1 MKVTVENKKGL
12 NKDVKVFVDKKTM
25 NVYMDEKYEEIKG
38 TVNLKGFRPGKVP
51 REILKRQFGKAVFSE
66 VLDKVLKETSTKAL
80 QENKIKPAGQPKL
93 DLKTYG
99 EDKDLE
105 YILSVTELPKV
116 ELKSI
121 ENIKFDEY
129 TVKIDQKETDKRIND
144 IAKNQPNFKEAP
156 ETTKAKKGDL
166 VVFDY
171 NATVDEKTFKG
182 GEGKN
187 TQLTLG
193 KDLFLKG
200 FDEQLIGVKKGDE
213 KIVDATLPEN
223 FPEKEFINK
232 KAKFKCTISAVKI
245 PEDVKIDDQF
255 AKNLGAKDLNDL
267 KSLITKQINDEY
279 KNSLDRLTKN
289 QILKEIEKFKVS
301 EIPENLLE
309 DEIKILSQGMSEDD
323 AKKSRKNFEEVAK
336 KRIKVGLV
344 LNEFGEQNQIKVTE
358 QELQA
363 EVQKQIRMMPGQ
375 EKMVMEFYKKNPNA
389 LASLRGTVYE
399 EKILNMIKEK
409 AKPNKKE
416 ISKDEAE
423 KILKES
429 QKQQLEQERR
439 QAEINTLQQHNDL
452 LAELDQAE
460 DVNRATFA
468 FLNRDDDN
476 SVRAFN
482 EAQTEISDRDIR
494 RIDAQGL
501 YASEQLRLRSVGAL
515 RAGRAAERAA
525 NLNAMATIF
534 SASYKAT
541 QTG

>member
-25 NVYMDEKYEEIKG
+25 NNYMDEKYEEIKG

-51 REILKRQFGKAVFSE
+51 REVLKRQFGKAIFGE

-80 QENKIKPAGQPKL
+80 EENKIKPAGQPKL

-105 YILSVTELPKV
+105 YVLSVTELPKV

-129 TVKIDQKETDKRIND
+129 TVKIDPKETEKRIKE
-144 IAKNQPNFKEAP
+144 IAKNQPNFKEAADNVA
-156 ETTKAKKGDL
+156 AKEGDL

-171 NATVDEKTFKG
+171 NATVDEKSFKG

-200 FDEQLIGVKKGDE
+200 FDKQLIGVKKGDE
-213 KIVDATLPEN
+213 KNVEAVLPEN
-223 FPEKEFINK
+223 FPEKELINK
-232 KAKFKCTISAVKI
+232 KAKFKCSITSIKN
-245 PEDVKIDDQF
+245 PEEVKIDDQF

-267 KSLITKQINDEY
+267 KSLISKQINDEY

-289 QILKEIEKFKVS
+289 QILKEIEKFKVN
-301 EIPENLLE
+301 EIPENLLAE
-309 DEIKILSQGMSEDD
+309 EVKILSQGMSEED
-323 AKKSRKNFEEVAK
+323 AKKSKNNFEEIAK
-336 KRIKVGLV
+336 KRIKVGLI
-344 LNEFGEQNQIKVTE
+344 LNEFGEQNQIKITE

-363 EVQKQIRMMPGQ
+363 EVQKQIQMMPGQ
-375 EKMVMEFYKKNPNA
+375 EKMVMDFYKKNPNA

-399 EKILNMIKEK
+399 EKILNAIKQK
-409 AKPNKKE
+409 GKSSKKE

-429 QKQQLEQERR
+429 QNQ
-439 QAEINTLQQHNDL
+439 
-452 LAELDQAE
+452 ELDTNKEKIKDKQKK
-460 DVNRATFA
+460 
-468 FLNRDDDN
+468 
-476 SVRAFN
+476 
-482 EAQTEISDRDIR
+482 TEIKKTSPKKTVTN
-494 RIDAQGL
+494 
-501 YASEQLRLRSVGAL
+501 SP
-515 RAGRAAERAA
+515 
-525 NLNAMATIF
+525 
-534 SASYKAT
+534 KAKT
-541 QTG
+541 VKKKAKKVSKK